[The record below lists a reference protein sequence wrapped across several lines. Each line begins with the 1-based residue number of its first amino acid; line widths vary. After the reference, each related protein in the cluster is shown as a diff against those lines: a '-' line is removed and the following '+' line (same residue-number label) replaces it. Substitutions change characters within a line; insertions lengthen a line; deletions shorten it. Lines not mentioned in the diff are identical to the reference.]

1 MRRNNERRLRKAAG
15 RRRISG
21 RGLGERRAISSIIKK
36 IQVQTTTSDRFGRN
50 FVKLA
55 DLRSVRIGQMS
66 TAALHAMAKHWKQ
79 PRWSADKKTHE

>member
-15 RRRISG
+15 RRISG
-21 RGLGERRAISSIIKK
+21 RGLCETRDPSIIKK

-50 FVKLA
+50 SVKLT

>member
-15 RRRISG
+15 RRISG
-21 RGLGERRAISSIIKK
+21 QWLCETRDPSIIKK

-50 FVKLA
+50 FVKLT

>member
-1 MRRNNERRLRKAAG
+1 MEAKKGSWGKDKRPGAVRETRDP
-15 RRRISG
+15 
-21 RGLGERRAISSIIKK
+21 SIIKK

-50 FVKLA
+50 FVKLT

>member
-15 RRRISG
+15 RRISG
-21 RGLGERRAISSIIKK
+21 QWLCERRPISSIIKK

-50 FVKLA
+50 FVKLT